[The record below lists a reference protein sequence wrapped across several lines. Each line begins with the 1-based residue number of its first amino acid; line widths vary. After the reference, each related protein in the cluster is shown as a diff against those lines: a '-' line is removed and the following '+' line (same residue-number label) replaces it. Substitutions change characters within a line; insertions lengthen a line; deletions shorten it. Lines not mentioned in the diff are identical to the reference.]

1 MYNFVAEICAGYEGQ
16 EVTGTPQGQMPQ
28 GNATPQ
34 PTPGIATPA
43 GVEEATPAD

>member
-1 MYNFVAEICAGYEGQ
+1 MYNFVAEICAGYEVQ
-16 EVTGTPQGQMPQ
+16 EVTG
-28 GNATPQ
+28 TPQ